1 MRHRLAVCR
10 VPIKMGSGPKWV
22 RVNCFAVKVAVHP
35 RSANGAMPSR
45 LWIKSESRNINATM
59 VTVPMVNMPLPI
71 AFKEAPFAA
80 DRIAKG
86 DAPDGDIWTC
96 DNR

>member
-1 MRHRLAVCR
+1 
-10 VPIKMGSGPKWV
+10 
-22 RVNCFAVKVAVHP
+22 
-35 RSANGAMPSR
+35 
-45 LWIKSESRNINATM
+45 
-59 VTVPMVNMPLPI
+59 MVNMPLPI